1 MATFHNICL
10 LFCLLKVFKFRH
22 KWTHSCRTVLCH
34 SEKVQGNNVLGRYYV
49 WPIEWDSFI
58 NSQEL
63 RLYLCAFPWGVKKS
77 VWIAERLEWPVEGR
91 QKIQSTSTIPEKQEE
106 NVVTE
111 FSSQKEYS
119 IPTNSDLDE
128 ETDQPIF
135 NFVNLEENNI
145 PFLLMTMTLRS
156 WVPSL

>member
-1 MATFHNICL
+1 M
-10 LFCLLKVFKFRH
+10 
-22 KWTHSCRTVLCH
+22 
-34 SEKVQGNNVLGRYYV
+34 
-49 WPIEWDSFI
+49 
-58 NSQEL
+58 
-63 RLYLCAFPWGVKKS
+63 
-77 VWIAERLEWPVEGR
+77 
-91 QKIQSTSTIPEKQEE
+91 STSSIPEKQEE

-111 FSSQKEYS
+111 LSSQKEYS

-145 PFLLMTMTLRS
+145 PFLLMTMSLRS

>member
-1 MATFHNICL
+1 M
-10 LFCLLKVFKFRH
+10 
-22 KWTHSCRTVLCH
+22 
-34 SEKVQGNNVLGRYYV
+34 
-49 WPIEWDSFI
+49 
-58 NSQEL
+58 
-63 RLYLCAFPWGVKKS
+63 CAFPWGVKKS
-77 VWIAERLEWPVEGR
+77 VWIAERLEWPGEGR

-106 NVVTE
+106 NVVAE

>member
-1 MATFHNICL
+1 M
-10 LFCLLKVFKFRH
+10 
-22 KWTHSCRTVLCH
+22 
-34 SEKVQGNNVLGRYYV
+34 
-49 WPIEWDSFI
+49 
-58 NSQEL
+58 
-63 RLYLCAFPWGVKKS
+63 
-77 VWIAERLEWPVEGR
+77 
-91 QKIQSTSTIPEKQEE
+91 STSAIPEKQQE

-111 FSSQKEYS
+111 LSGQKEYS

-128 ETDQPIF
+128 DTDQLMF

>member
-1 MATFHNICL
+1 MST
-10 LFCLLKVFKFRH
+10 
-22 KWTHSCRTVLCH
+22 
-34 SEKVQGNNVLGRYYV
+34 
-49 WPIEWDSFI
+49 
-58 NSQEL
+58 NS
-63 RLYLCAFPWGVKKS
+63 
-77 VWIAERLEWPVEGR
+77 
-91 QKIQSTSTIPEKQEE
+91 IPEKQEE

-111 FSSQKEYS
+111 LSSQKEYS

-145 PFLLMTMTLRS
+145 PFLLMTMSLRS